1 MPFLR
6 GAHPS
11 RTVSE
16 ALKGDEVW
24 RTSLAWLEEH
34 ETIDL
39 GNLEF
44 EPHPGC
50 RDY

>member
-6 GAHPS
+6 GARPS
-11 RTVSE
+11 RKFSE

-24 RTSLAWLEEH
+24 GASLAQLEEH
-34 ETIDL
+34 EPLDL
-39 GNLEF
+39 ANLEF